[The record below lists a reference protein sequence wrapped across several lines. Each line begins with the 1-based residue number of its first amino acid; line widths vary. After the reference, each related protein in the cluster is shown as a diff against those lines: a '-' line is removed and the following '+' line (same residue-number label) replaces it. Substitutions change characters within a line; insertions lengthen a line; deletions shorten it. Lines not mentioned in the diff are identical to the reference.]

1 MNLIDLGVLSE
12 KRRDILLLIQKKQGS
27 FEEIA
32 GLLDISPKSL
42 RIQIKK
48 LLDSGLLEE
57 ERGEYK
63 LSDMAVPIVE
73 NLKEL
78 MGLLAFFE
86 KNIDYLKNHDLSPI
100 PDFLLRRLEELDR
113 FELVETDESHVF
125 EIPQSVMENLRESK
139 EIFAFFSCL
148 HPEIPSLYSEFAGKG
163 LKLSLCVTDSIA
175 ERLLKDFL
183 IETQI
188 LLGAENTK
196 ISVCS
201 RDVNLPVF
209 VVTDRFIAIGLSQNN
224 GRPGSQLITCTE
236 DRALYWGRELYKYYE
251 GASEPFQ
258 G

>member
-1 MNLIDLGVLSE
+1 MNLIDMGVLSE

-32 GLLDISPKSL
+32 GLLDISPISL

-48 LLDSGLLEE
+48 LLDSGLLDE

-73 NLKEL
+73 NMKEL
-78 MGLLAFFE
+78 MDVVAFFE
-86 KNIDYLKNHDLSPI
+86 KNIDYWKNHDLNPI

-113 FELVETDESHVF
+113 FELVEPYETQVF
-125 EIPQSVMENLRESK
+125 KIPQEVMGNLRTSE
-139 EIFAFFSCL
+139 ETFAFFSCMR
-148 HPEIPSLYSEFAGKG
+148 PEVPSLYSEFARKG
-163 LKLSLCVTDSIA
+163 LKLSLCVTEPIA
-175 ERLLKDFL
+175 ERLLKDWPV
-183 IETQI
+183 EMQT
-188 LLGAENTK
+188 LLRAENTK
-196 ISVCS
+196 IFVCS

-209 VVTDRFIAIGLSQNN
+209 VVTERFMAIELSQNN
-224 GRPGSQLITCTE
+224 GRPGGQLITCTG

-251 GASEPFQ
+251 GASEPLK

>member
-27 FEEIA
+27 FEEIS
-32 GLLDISPKSL
+32 GLLDISPISL

-48 LLDSGLLEE
+48 LLDSGLLEK

-78 MGLLAFFE
+78 MDLLAFFE
-86 KNIDYLKNHDLSPI
+86 KNIDYWKKHDLNPI

-125 EIPQSVMENLRESK
+125 EIPQSVVENLRTSE
-139 EIFAFFSCL
+139 EIFAFFSCM
-148 HPEIPSLYSEFAGKG
+148 HPEIPSLYSEIARKG
-163 LKLSLCVTDSIA
+163 LKLSLCVTEPIA
-175 ERLLKDFL
+175 ERLLKDWPV
-183 IETQI
+183 EMQI
-188 LLGAENTK
+188 LLGVENTK
-196 ISVCS
+196 IFVCS

-209 VVTDRFIAIGLSQNN
+209 VVTDRFMAIELSQNN
-224 GRPGSQLITCTE
+224 GRPGGQLITCTG
-236 DRALYWGRELYKYYE
+236 DRALHWGKELYNYYE
-251 GASEPFQ
+251 GASELLR